1 VKNVIRIV
9 AVTALAS
16 LVAGAGCSR
25 GGGAASFDGV
35 FEKLREAKTFDEA
48 RLHYTAG
55 TVDAIDRAV
64 SEGAVTKEGR
74 LRILPVFSA
83 KTEWEEV
90 SRKVEGDRGTIR
102 IRYTDHPVENMI
114 GMEAEYNMAR
124 ENGSWKINLEDG
136 IRAALGNR
144 RGGAEE
150 YIQRIKKGY

>member
-1 VKNVIRIV
+1 MRNGTIIM
-9 AVTALAS
+9 AAAALA
-16 LVAGAGCSR
+16 LIAAAGGCSR

-35 FEKLREAKTFDEA
+35 FEKLRKAKTFDEA
-48 RLHYTAG
+48 RSCYTAG
-55 TVDAIDRAV
+55 TIDAIDRAV
-64 SEGAVTKEGR
+64 SEGAVAKEGR
-74 LRILPVFSA
+74 LRVLPVFSA

-114 GMEAEYNMAR
+114 GVEAEYRMTR
-124 ENGSWKINLEDG
+124 DGGLWKIDLEEEM
-136 IRAALGNR
+136 RAALGDR

>member
-1 VKNVIRIV
+1 MKNGTRIM
-9 AVTALAS
+9 ALAA
-16 LVAGAGCSR
+16 LAAFIAAAGCSR

-35 FEKLREAKTFDEA
+35 FEKLRKAKTFDEA

-55 TVDAIDRAV
+55 TIDAIDRAV
-64 SEGAVTKEGR
+64 SEGAIAKEGR
-74 LRILPVFSA
+74 LRVLPVFNA

-90 SRKVEGDRGTIR
+90 SRKADGDRGTIR

-114 GMEAEYNMAR
+114 GVEADYTMAR
-124 ENGSWKINLEDG
+124 EHGSWKIDLEEE
-136 IRAALGNR
+136 IRAALGDR